1 MTFYLSK
8 FLWFVFNPFNLLI
21 IIIIIGYLF
30 NLFNLKLLSKFFYF
44 FAVFI
49 FFISAVMPTGSYL
62 NYLLEKNFHSKN
74 YLPETID
81 GILILSGATNPYLT
95 KEHNQINFHGSVE
108 RLTESV
114 SLIKKYPN
122 AKIIFSGGSGSLKY
136 PSLDHA
142 SVAKNF
148 FSNMGIDSS
157 KIYYEKTSHNTYEN
171 ILFSKRIARPKINE
185 KWLLVTSAFH
195 LNRSLGVSE
204 KLEWIFIPY
213 AVDFNK
219 TKKFSWKLSFNLLSN
234 LLEFQQASHEWAG
247 LLAYYLM
254 GRSDRIF

>member
-8 FLWFVFNPFNLLI
+8 FLWLIFNPFNLII
-21 IIIIIGYLF
+21 IIIIIGYFF
-30 NLFNLKLLSKFFYF
+30 NLFNYKILSKSLYIF
-44 FAVFI
+44 VSFI
-49 FFISAVMPTGSYL
+49 FFISAILPTGSYL
-62 NYLLEKNFHSKN
+62 NYLLEKDFHSKN
-74 YLPETID
+74 YLPEKID

-95 KEHNQINFHGSVE
+95 KEHNQINFNGSVE
-108 RLTESV
+108 RLTESI

-136 PSLDHA
+136 PDLDHA

-148 FSNMGIDSS
+148 FSNMGVDSS
-157 KIYYEKTSHNTYEN
+157 KIYYEKKSHNTYEN
-171 ILFSKRIARPKINE
+171 ILFSKRIALPKINE

-195 LNRSLGVSE
+195 LKRSLGVSE
-204 KLEWIFIPY
+204 KLEWTFIPY
-213 AVDFNK
+213 AVDFKK
-219 TKKFSWKLSFNLLSN
+219 TKKFSWKPSFNLLSN
-234 LLEFQQASHEWAG
+234 LLEFQQASHEWVG